1 MSPVPVP
8 SLRHSTAEELEIRRV
23 RRGKGFSYHDGGG
36 SRVADAATLERIR
49 GIVIPPAW
57 TDVRISNDPDAHLQA
72 VGRDQRGRLQYR
84 YHPDWTAFRDRVKF
98 DRLPAFANTLPSVRK
113 RIDADLALP
122 GVPRDKVLAT
132 VTELLQTT
140 LIRVGN
146 DEYARDNGAYGLTT
160 FRNRHAR
167 VSGSEIAFV
176 FTGKSGISH
185 EVHARDRRVAKVL
198 RECQEIPGQRLFQ
211 YLDDDGTPTPIHSHD
226 VNEYLRDAADA
237 DITAKDFR
245 TWVATVATAS
255 ALGPLDPPTS
265 EREERA
271 VVKEA
276 IERVAA
282 DLGNTPTVCRASYVH
297 PRVLEAFPTGTLHDS
312 WANTPPRKARLTL
325 EERRTHALLGR
336 RGARAHREG
345 CTPARE
351 LTFLDTRDGRER
363 PIRPNKGGIR

>member
-1 MSPVPVP
+1 MSPVAVP
-8 SLRHSTAEELEIRRV
+8 SLKHSSAEELEIRRV
-23 RRGKGFSYHDGGG
+23 RRGKGFSYHLVDGA
-36 SRVADAATLERIR
+36 RVSDSATLERIR
-49 GIVIPPAW
+49 GLVIPPAW
-57 TDVRISNDPDAHLQA
+57 TDVYISVDPDAHLQA

-146 DEYARDNGAYGLTT
+146 DEYARENGAYGLTT
-160 FRNRHAR
+160 FRNRHAK

-176 FTGKSGISH
+176 FTGKSGVSH

-198 RECQEIPGQRLFQ
+198 RDCQEIPGQRLFQ
-211 YLDDDGTPTPIHSHD
+211 YLDDDGAPTAIHSHD
-226 VNEYLRDAADA
+226 VNEYLREASGA

-255 ALGPLDPPTS
+255 ALGPIDPPET

-297 PRVLEAFPTGTLHDS
+297 PRVLETFSTGALQDVWST
-312 WANTPPRKARLTL
+312 TPPRKARLTL
-325 EERRTHALLGR
+325 DERRTHALLGR
-336 RGARAHREG
+336 RTRRRAENGALRRAS
-345 CTPARE
+345 
-351 LTFLDTRDGRER
+351 
-363 PIRPNKGGIR
+363 